1 MKFFILVVIAVLQS
15 ACVIV
20 PGYSGSPCDVGVM
33 DDNGF
38 PCWVNKKPAK
48 GIVVSMSEHLDPGKT
63 RDILFK
69 KALLEIAAMT
79 KGVTVS
85 EDSIVK
91 KQTRVSR
98 NDSVSQQAMV
108 VTLAT
113 VNTANGSVTVKAKVM
128 DEWKHPMSRKLYLW
142 VVPVN

>member
-15 ACVIV
+15 ACAIV
-20 PGYSGSPCDVGVM
+20 PGYSGSRCDVGVM
-33 DDNGF
+33 GDNGF
-38 PCWVNKKPAK
+38 PCWVNRKPAK
-48 GIVVSMSEHLDPGKT
+48 GIVVSMSEHLDPNKT

-79 KGVTVS
+79 EGVTVS

-91 KQTRVSR
+91 KQTRVSSGDR
-98 NDSVSQQAMV
+98 VSQQAMV

-128 DEWKHPMSRKLYLW
+128 DEWKHPMTRKLYLW
-142 VVPVN
+142 VVPVD